1 MTQPQFVPQVP
12 TATTGY
18 GFRTPF
24 GLTLPPGGQVAAF
37 VRSTGA
43 QSNDDPA
50 IALNLMPTLAAGLS
64 RCRPG
69 LGDTVVVLPGH
80 AENVVDNT
88 MLANLV
94 NGTRIVGV
102 GTGSATPTFTWTAAA
117 SQWVFDNNDVQVVG
131 CRLNLGGFNGVTN
144 AIAWTGA
151 DCVLAECDVNMG
163 TTAALKA
170 VVGITVGAGADRGRI
185 ALCDFRGAVAA
196 AVVNGVLI
204 SGIVDRFR
212 MTDVDMDFA
221 TTVGTVGLVAITAAA
236 TAFIGK
242 RLTLHNSLVG
252 STATLSSAVAS
263 TGTLT
268 EVYSNYETTGAGSA
282 TNGLKLTGSAIKCFQ
297 CFATG
302 TNATNGLLS
311 PVAGAA

>member
-1 MTQPQFVPQVP
+1 M
-12 TATTGY
+12 
-18 GFRTPF
+18 
-24 GLTLPPGGQVAAF
+24 
-37 VRSTGA
+37 GA

-50 IALNLMPTLAAGLS
+50 IAANFMPTLAAGLA

-80 AENVVDNT
+80 AESVIDNT
-88 MLANLV
+88 MLAALV
-94 NGTRIVGV
+94 PGTRIVGV
-102 GTGSATPTFTWTAAA
+102 GVGAAMPTFTWTAAA
-117 SQWVFDNNDVQVVG
+117 SQWVFNDNDVQIVG

-151 DCVLAECDVNMG
+151 DCVLAQCDVNMG

-170 VVGITVGAGADRGRI
+170 LVGITVGAGADRGRI
-185 ALCDFRGAVAA
+185 AYCDFRGAVAA

-204 SGIVDRFR
+204 SGVVDRFR
-212 MTDVDMDFA
+212 INDTEMDFA
-221 TTVGTVGLVAITAAA
+221 TTVGTVGNIAITAAI
-236 TAFIGK
+236 TAFAGS

-252 STATLSSAVAS
+252 STATLTAGAQAS
-263 TGTLT
+263 TGTLS

-282 TNGLKLTGSAIKCFQ
+282 TRGIILGGTSQIKCFQ